1 MTDQPDPADRDRWAR
16 LRFAIIGPLL
26 AAPPAKGELQ
36 DALRALSRRTWE
48 HPTTGSPIQF
58 GKSTLERWFYAA
70 RRASQDPVAVLKT
83 KVRSDAGRHRMLSP
97 RLIEAIHAQ
106 YRDHPSWSVQ
116 LHYDNLVALLG
127 KEDVP
132 SYATVRRYF
141 AAQGMRKTPRR
152 SHSKASEQFARRE
165 IRSYEAEHCNAV
177 WRMRSP
183 ELCGAAAQ
191 CTGTCGA
198 SGPPY
203 PA

>member
-1 MTDQPDPADRDRWAR
+1 MTDQPDPGDRDRWAR

-36 DALRALSRRTWE
+36 DAFRALSRRTWK
-48 HPTTGSPIQF
+48 HPTTGKPIQF

-83 KVRSDAGRHRMLSP
+83 KVRSDAGHHRVVSQT
-97 RLIEAIHAQ
+97 LIAALYAQ
-106 YRDHPSWSVQ
+106 YRQHPSWSVQ

-127 KEDVP
+127 KEDIP

-152 SHSKASEQFARRE
+152 SHSKASEQFAQREVRSFEALGCVQNCTFCNCPCSNSIDAPRR
-165 IRSYEAEHCNAV
+165 
-177 WRMRSP
+177 
-183 ELCGAAAQ
+183 
-191 CTGTCGA
+191 
-198 SGPPY
+198 
-203 PA
+203 